1 MHRGGNARRWRAPE
15 RDAAAI
21 GRRAVVQEVLSDL
34 VWDVSL
40 RAPAAPAR
48 PPPSLPPVRPDRGT
62 RRRRPLLPLG
72 LTPTGPALEHER
84 FLRRQLDSE
93 ARNAEEARKARARL
107 AEGAPDL
114 APVVSPLGRALAR
127 APAFYSEAFGATR
140 HAVAR
145 FEATLA
151 GRQGAEALAKKER
164 ARALRDLAVRP
175 TFPTPAP
182 TAPPTA
188 TKFLRMIV
196 DREALRLNKARGLPW
211 PWSADDVLNRYKF
224 TNVKREDDRA
234 TRWRAAARATVVD
247 RPGRPPLR
255 ARALRPSRGAETRR
269 HPPWRRLRSTWTAA
283 HADAAPA
290 TVLFNCALFRAFG
303 TVALAEAVGWT
314 REPRAFSAD
323 AAVAA
328 AEQVWRGGRHA
339 YTRAYCRPRFN
350 SEKRLEAR
358 PRPPTDVYERTAHKL
373 ATLAAAVDAVVAPP
387 AGGGRL
393 AWRALA
399 ARLREVSGFGGSGFM
414 AKEVL
419 HDAMGWPSL
428 RALVAD
434 DKSWTPPGPGARR
447 GLNRLHGRP
456 RDLGAL
462 APANSPTE
470 DRFVAEMVLLTKALY
485 DLDPAFCNRVAL
497 DVHDVQFQ
505 LCEFDKYERCSDSG
519 RTGTVLP
526 YTPVRGTL
534 TFATADGLPP
544 PGLSLREPDQEW
556 HLSRARATAA
566 KAAPLDDLDDDDG
579 A

>member
-1 MHRGGNARRWRAPE
+1 MPSASPSPTSSTRGTAGGTRGAGARPSGTPPRS
-15 RDAAAI
+15 AAAPSS
-21 GRRAVVQEVLSDL
+21 RRSSATS
-34 VWDVSL
+34 SGTC
-40 RAPAAPAR
+40 PSAR
-48 PPPSLPPVRPDRGT
+48 PRRPRRPPPSLPPSLPPVRPDRGA
-62 RRRRPLLPLG
+62 RRRRPPLPLG
-72 LTPTGPALEHER
+72 LTPAGPALENER
-84 FLRRQLDSE
+84 FLRRQLGSE
-93 ARNAEEARKARARL
+93 ARTAEEARKARARL

-127 APAFYSEAFGATR
+127 APAFYGEAFGATR

-234 TRWRAAARATVVD
+234 TRWRAAARKND
-247 RPGRPPLR
+247 RR
-255 ARALRPSRGAETRR
+255 RPSVPVGRRSARRGGA
-269 HPPWRRLRSTWTAA
+269 PPRRLRSTWTAA

-303 TVALAEAVGWT
+303 TVALAEVVGWT

-328 AEQVWRGGRHA
+328 AERVWRGGRHA

-358 PRPPTDVYERTAHKL
+358 PRPPTDVYERTARKL

-447 GLNRLHGRP
+447 GLNRLQGRP
-456 RDLGAL
+456 LEWGAR
-462 APANSPTE
+462 APPGSAVE
-470 DRFVAEMVLLTKALY
+470 DRFVEELALVLRHVRTERPDWCAAKRLSI
-485 DLDPAFCNRVAL
+485 
-497 DVHDVQFQ
+497 HDVQFQ
-505 LCEFDKYERCSDSG
+505 LCEFDKYERARSSTRKAGLLAYRPMASCAFKARPRAS
-519 RTGTVLP
+519 RPATQEFHTPLP
-526 YTPVRGTL
+526 WDDRRNLAG
-534 TFATADGLPP
+534 
-544 PGLSLREPDQEW
+544 
-556 HLSRARATAA
+556 
-566 KAAPLDDLDDDDG
+566 AP
-579 A
+579 